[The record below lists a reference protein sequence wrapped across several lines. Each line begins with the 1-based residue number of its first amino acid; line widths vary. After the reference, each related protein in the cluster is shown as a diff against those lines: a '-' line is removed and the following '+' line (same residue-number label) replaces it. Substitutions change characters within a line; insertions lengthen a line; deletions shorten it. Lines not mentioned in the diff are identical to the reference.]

1 MARRRSYQHR
11 FSVRVTTDELRQ
23 LHERAQAAHL
33 SLARYVVEAGLAPE
47 RVPSPEERRQRELA
61 LFHVRKVG
69 VNLNQI
75 ARRLNGEIVVP
86 PERVETALA
95 AATQA
100 LTQLAGKER
109 S

>member
-1 MARRRSYQHR
+1 MTKHGGYRCEFTIRASEEER
-11 FSVRVTTDELRQ
+11 RQ
-23 LHERAQAAHL
+23 LRERARTAGL
-33 SLARYVVEAGLAPE
+33 SLSRYVVEAGLAEE

-61 LFHVRKVG
+61 LFHARKVG

-86 PERVETALA
+86 PERIEAALMATAQALA
-95 AATQA
+95 R
-100 LTQLAGKER
+100 LAGKET